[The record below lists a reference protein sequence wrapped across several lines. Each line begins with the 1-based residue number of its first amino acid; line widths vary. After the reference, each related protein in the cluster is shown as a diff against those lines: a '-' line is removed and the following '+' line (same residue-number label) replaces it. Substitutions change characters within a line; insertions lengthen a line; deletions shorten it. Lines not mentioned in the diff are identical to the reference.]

1 MPRMD
6 VAWTKDQLSDTFKKF
21 DKNGDNK
28 LSREELQEAFKYLKS
43 RWPYYR
49 VRGALNQADD
59 NDDGFIDLKNQEL
72 EKLVNFAKN
81 CGYKV
86 A

>member
-1 MPRMD
+1 MPRTD

-28 LSREELQEAFKYLKS
+28 LSREELQEAFKHLKS

-49 VRGALNQADD
+49 VRGALDQADG
-59 NDDGFIDLKNQEL
+59 NDDGFIDLKNQEF
-72 EKLVNFAKN
+72 EILVNYAN
-81 CGYKV
+81 DCGYKV